1 MENRSP
7 KAILKST
14 WRKNMPKEKYEKVGM
29 ISTIPKALYFQGLSG
44 FFFSWGARRV
54 QAEHYAKAGNRP
66 AIFPCFVEY
75 G

>member
-44 FFFSWGARRV
+44 FFFSWVHERYIPGTRKTLGKRL
-54 QAEHYAKAGNRP
+54 
-66 AIFPCFVEY
+66 
-75 G
+75 